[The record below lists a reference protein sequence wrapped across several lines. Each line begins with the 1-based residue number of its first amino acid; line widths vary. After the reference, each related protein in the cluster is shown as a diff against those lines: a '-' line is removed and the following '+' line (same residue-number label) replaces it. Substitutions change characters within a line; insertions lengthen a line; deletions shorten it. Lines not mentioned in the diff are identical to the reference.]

1 MRNYFGLDLKGG
13 RLAGPFFI
21 VWALFVVGIAL
32 RLFGKRSEFIDWDF
46 FWSVVSGVMSTVCV
60 MSALCILAFFFVR
73 GTVRALSL
81 SGERFE
87 ADYDGR
93 KYASLCAEGI
103 LLSLVTFGIYTPW
116 FVARLVG
123 YFGSNTFF
131 RFKEFRFR
139 GSGSELFSYV
149 VLLFVL
155 PDSISLLVAAFC
167 TGGLS
172 EYLTADSRRIVNV
185 VYVAVVWL
193 LKSIGTVLII
203 RWLTDFKYGGRKR
216 IQSVAG
222 AWHGGLFVFGQVAL
236 SAVTLGMY
244 YPMALLRM
252 WHYFAGRTVLGGD
265 VVEDRFGF
273 AINPGEDY
281 LVVLGQ
287 MLLCIVTLGIYFPWA
302 YARIAGLLFSHTYAD
317 TEQRSS
323 EPMPPAC

>member
-21 VWALFVVGIAL
+21 VWVLLVAGIAL
-32 RLFGKRSEFIDWDF
+32 GMFGKRSEFLDWDF

-81 SGERFE
+81 YGERFE

-93 KYASLCAEGI
+93 KYAALCAEGI

-116 FVARLVG
+116 FVARLVR
-123 YFGSNTFF
+123 YFCRNTFF

-139 GSGSELFSYV
+139 SHGSDLFSYA

-155 PDSISLLVAAFC
+155 PDCIPLLVAVFC
-167 TGGLS
+167 AGWLS
-172 EYLTADSRRIVNV
+172 DYLSTDNLRVMIVL
-185 VYVAVVWL
+185 YVALTWL

-203 RWLTDFKYGGRKR
+203 RWLTNFKYGDRKR
-216 IQSVAG
+216 IQSVAE
-222 AWHGGLFVFGQVAL
+222 AWRGGLFVFGQVVL
-236 SAVTLGMY
+236 SALTLGIY
-244 YPMALLRM
+244 YPMALLRV
-252 WHYFAGRTVLGGD
+252 WRYFAGRTVLGGD
-265 VVEDRFGF
+265 VVEDRCGF
-273 AINPGEDY
+273 AMNPGEDY
-281 LVVLGQ
+281 LVSLGQ
-287 MLLCIVTLGIYFPWA
+287 MLLCIVTFGIYFPWA
-302 YARIAGLLFSHTYAD
+302 YARIVGLLFRHTYVD
-317 TEQRSS
+317 TEQKPS